1 MEEPLQ
7 RTVVMSYRVLFCNW
21 KNLSEEVAFEM
32 RFVRGKGSHMKIWC
46 KSVAGMR
53 TVCAETL
60 RLNKLVMLKAPGGS
74 CGWM

>member
-1 MEEPLQ
+1 
-7 RTVVMSYRVLFCNW
+7 MSYRVLFCNW

-32 RFVRGKGSHMKIWC
+32 RFVREKGSHMKIWC

-53 TVCAETL
+53 TVSVGTL